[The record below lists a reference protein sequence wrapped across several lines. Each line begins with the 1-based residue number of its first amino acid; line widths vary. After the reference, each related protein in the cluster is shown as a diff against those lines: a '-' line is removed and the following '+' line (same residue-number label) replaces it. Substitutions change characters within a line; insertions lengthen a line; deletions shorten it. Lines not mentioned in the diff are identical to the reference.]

1 MTIVRARTAAVSIAA
16 ATFLFGTAI
25 AASGQSTPSRQPA
38 TAPQAAFRDLNAAEE
53 AVLDGGRAVV
63 RTVRNPKK
71 LGLILPGAQADE
83 LRSRIASLKPNY
95 ATEVIA
101 RVGVKSEA
109 EAAAL
114 LERLAAALSD
124 VKGYVGIRYYST
136 RQKTDY
142 DLFDKMDITART
154 KAASGET
161 IEVVQHMEPF
171 DDFGA
176 RYEYRLTDSAGKDAA
191 PGGAAALSFFGSNL
205 GPIVYSYQNF
215 KAVSTGNMI
224 WGLYAFRDG
233 ENVVFYGIGGVKAFD
248 MLGIFRDRLEASFM
262 GRVTAFFTAMSE
274 KLRN

>member
-1 MTIVRARTAAVSIAA
+1 VRLPTILKFRSRETVLVAA
-16 ATFLFGTAI
+16 AALLFG
-25 AASGQSTPSRQPA
+25 AALAAAAQAAPSGQPL
-38 TAPQAAFRDLNAAEE
+38 QAVFRDLNAAEL
-53 AVLDGGRAVV
+53 AVLEGGRAVV

-71 LGLILPGAQADE
+71 LALVVPGAEADA

-101 RVGVKSEA
+101 TVGVKSEA
-109 EAAAL
+109 EASIL

-142 DLFDKMDITART
+142 DLFDKMEIMART
-154 KAASGET
+154 KAVGGET
-161 IEVVQHMEPF
+161 IEVLQHMEPF

-176 RYEYRLTDSAGKDAA
+176 RYEYRLIDSAGAA
-191 PGGAAALSFFGSNL
+191 AAADKASALSFFGSNL

-215 KAVSTGNMI
+215 KAVTPGNMV

-233 ENVVFYGIGGVKAFD
+233 DRVVFYGIGGVKAFD
-248 MLGIFRDRLEASFM
+248 MMGIFRDRLEASFM

-274 KLRN
+274 KLR

>member
-1 MTIVRARTAAVSIAA
+1 MRTVFVRIRFAA
-16 ATFLFGTAI
+16 AALLLGAVLAV
-25 AASGQSTPSRQPA
+25 AAQAAPSGQPA
-38 TAPQAAFRDLNAAEE
+38 KAIFRDLNAAEI
-53 AVLDGGRAVV
+53 AVLEGGRAVV
-63 RTVRNPKK
+63 RTVRDPKK
-71 LGLILPGAQADE
+71 LALILPGAEADA

-101 RVGVKSEA
+101 TIGVKSEV
-109 EAAAL
+109 EASIL
-114 LERLAAALSD
+114 LERLAAALAD

-154 KAASGET
+154 KAAGGET

-176 RYEYRLTDSAGKDAA
+176 RYEYRLIDS
-191 PGGAAALSFFGSNL
+191 AALSFFGSNL

-215 KAVSTGNMI
+215 KAVNPGNMV

-233 ENVVFYGIGGVKAFD
+233 DRLVFYGIGGVKAFD

-274 KLRN
+274 KLR